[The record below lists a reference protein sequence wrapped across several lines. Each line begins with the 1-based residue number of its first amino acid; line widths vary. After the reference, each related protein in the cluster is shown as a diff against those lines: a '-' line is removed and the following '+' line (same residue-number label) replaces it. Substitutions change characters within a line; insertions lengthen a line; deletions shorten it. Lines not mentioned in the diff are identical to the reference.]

1 MYLWNAWNPGSFAC
15 MDTHRHLP
23 RIAVAGVGLACLL
36 PQTAPAA
43 ALGAGIALKALFG
56 ARTPNLPASLD
67 RHLLQGSVIL
77 LGFGMDIHA
86 VLQAGLHGMGLSLS
100 LLAATFGLGWLFAR
114 LLKLDLPTSILVS
127 AGTAICGGSAIAA
140 VGASTHAKREAI
152 GMSLG
157 VVFLLNAVAL
167 VVFPL
172 IGHRLALTPGTFGTW
187 AGLAIHDVSSVVGAA
202 TTFDANSLPS
212 AVATKMGRTL
222 WIIPVS
228 LLAAW
233 AAHKNAPECRTRA
246 NVPFFLV
253 GFLAAAF
260 IGALVPEIGTVVP
273 HLRMIAHAGFG
284 LALALIGTRV
294 DLDKI
299 RQTGAGLLVQGLVQW
314 IVVAGVSLVAIR

>member
-1 MYLWNAWNPGSFAC
+1 M
-15 MDTHRHLP
+15 
-23 RIAVAGVGLACLL
+23 AVVGLACLL
-36 PQTAPAA
+36 PQTAPVA
-43 ALGAGIALKALFG
+43 ALGAGIALKAIFG

-86 VLQAGLHGMGLSLS
+86 VLQAGLHGMGLSLA
-100 LLAATFGLGWLFAR
+100 LLATTFGLGWLFAR
-114 LLKLDLPTSILVS
+114 ILKLDLSTSILVS

-172 IGHRLALTPGTFGTW
+172 IGRWLALTPGTFGTW

-202 TTFDANSLPS
+202 TTFDASSLPA

-222 WIIPVS
+222 WIVPVS

-233 AAHKNAPECRTRA
+233 AAHKNVPECRTRA
-246 NVPFFLV
+246 NFPFFLV
-253 GFLAAAF
+253 GFLAAALV
-260 IGALVPEIGTVVP
+260 GALFPELGTFVP
-273 HLRMIAHAGFG
+273 HLRSIAHAGFA

-294 DLDKI
+294 DLAKI
-299 RQTGAGLLVQGLVQW
+299 RQSGAGFLMQGLVQW
-314 IVVAGVSLVAIR
+314 IVVAGVSLAAIR

>member
-1 MYLWNAWNPGSFAC
+1 
-15 MDTHRHLP
+15 MDTNRHLP
-23 RIAVAGVGLACLL
+23 RIATAGVGLACLL
-36 PQTAPAA
+36 PQTAPVA
-43 ALGAGIALKALFG
+43 ALGAGIALKAIFG
-56 ARTPNLPASLD
+56 ARTPNLPARLD

-77 LGFGMDIHA
+77 LGFGMNAQA
-86 VLQAGLHGMGLSLS
+86 VLQAGLDGMGLSLV
-100 LLAATFGLGWLFAR
+100 LLATTFGVGWLLAR
-114 LLKLDLPTSILVS
+114 LLGLDLPTSILVS

-152 GMSLG
+152 GTSLA

-167 VVFPL
+167 LVFPL
-172 IGHRLALTPGTFGTW
+172 IGRWLALPPGTFGTW

-222 WIIPVS
+222 WIVPVC

-233 AAHKNAPECRTRA
+233 AVGRTTPGSRPLA
-246 NVPFFLV
+246 NFPFFLL

-260 IGALVPEIGTVVP
+260 LGALVPEIGTLAP
-273 HLRMIAHAGFG
+273 RLGTIAHAGFA

-299 RQTGAGLLVQGLVQW
+299 RQTGGGLLLQGLVQW
-314 IVVAGVSLVAIR
+314 VVVAGVSLVAIR

>member
-1 MYLWNAWNPGSFAC
+1 
-15 MDTHRHLP
+15 MDTNRHLP
-23 RIAVAGVGLACLL
+23 RIAMAGVGLACLL
-36 PQTAPAA
+36 PQTAPVA
-43 ALGAGIALKALFG
+43 ALVAGIALKAIFG

-86 VLQAGLHGMGLSLS
+86 VLQAGLHGMWLSLS

-172 IGHRLALTPGTFGTW
+172 IGRWLALTPGTFGTW

-202 TTFDANSLPS
+202 TFFDESSLPA

-233 AAHKNAPECRTRA
+233 AARKNAPECRTRA

-253 GFLAAAF
+253 GFLAAALV
-260 IGALVPEIGTVVP
+260 GALVPELGTLAA
-273 HLRMIAHAGFG
+273 HLGVITHAGFG

-299 RQTGAGLLVQGLVQW
+299 RQSGAGLLAQGLVQW
-314 IVVAGVSLVAIR
+314 IVVAGVSLAAIR